1 MSQTLINNFLSFFS
15 SAENYTEMDS
25 CIQCDGV
32 MSMKSMSEKCCQITA
47 ANGYTEKMYHSTY
60 HSQPQE
66 SEWND

>member
-1 MSQTLINNFLSFFS
+1 MSQSLINNSLLFFS

-32 MSMKSMSEKCCQITA
+32 MSMKRVSGKYSQITA
-47 ANGYTEKMYHSTY
+47 ANGYTDNMYHSAY